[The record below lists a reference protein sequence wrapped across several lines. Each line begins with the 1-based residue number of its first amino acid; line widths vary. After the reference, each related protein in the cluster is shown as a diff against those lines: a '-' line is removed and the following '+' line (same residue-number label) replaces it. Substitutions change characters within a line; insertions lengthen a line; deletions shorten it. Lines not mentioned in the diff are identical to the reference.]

1 MRNGIHRIQDSG
13 DMETFFP
20 GKAGQS
26 AKCKICST
34 ILKATGGSTKGL
46 HEHLKRI
53 HGTNAMNR
61 KNPDDSQSQPSASTS
76 TSSMGPMKKYLLTTL
91 DDHFKHVSSWSLC
104 EPGVSSVIP
113 GNDISNSRFPGI
125 CVPMTGMDSLLA
137 RDYELTVNP
146 FVFSVLYQI

>member
-1 MRNGIHRIQDSG
+1 MEFIEYKTVGIWEH
-13 DMETFFP
+13 FFRE
-20 GKAGQS
+20 KAGQS

-53 HGTNAMNR
+53 HGTNAMKR

-91 DDHFKHVSSWSLC
+91 DEHF
-104 EPGVSSVIP
+104 
-113 GNDISNSRFPGI
+113 
-125 CVPMTGMDSLLA
+125 
-137 RDYELTVNP
+137 
-146 FVFSVLYQI
+146 

>member
-1 MRNGIHRIQDSG
+1 VRNGIHRIQDSG
-13 DMETFFP
+13 DMGTFVRE
-20 GKAGQS
+20 KAGQS

-53 HGTNAMNR
+53 HGTNTMKI
-61 KNPDDSQSQPSASTS
+61 KNPDDLQSQPSASTS

-91 DDHFKHVSSWSLC
+91 DEHFKHVSSWSLC
-104 EPGVSSVIP
+104 EPGVTPVIPGIP

-125 CVPMTGMDSLLA
+125 CVPMTGLDSLHVRLLA
-137 RDYELTVNP
+137 SNWA
-146 FVFSVLYQI
+146 I